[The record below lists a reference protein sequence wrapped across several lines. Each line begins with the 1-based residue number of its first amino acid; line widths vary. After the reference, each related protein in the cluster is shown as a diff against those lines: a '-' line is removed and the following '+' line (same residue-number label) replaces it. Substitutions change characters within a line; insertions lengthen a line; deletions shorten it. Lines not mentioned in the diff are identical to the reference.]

1 MDNDKMEQLTQLGID
16 MESVMERFMNND
28 KMVTKFMLKFLEDTN
43 IDRFRQAMKDEDTQA
58 AFAAAHTIKGLC
70 KNLSLV
76 SMDKTFSEITE
87 LLRAGDM
94 EKAKERIPEAED
106 VYSKTVK
113 IIKDNF

>member
-58 AFAAAHTIKGLC
+58 AFAAAQTP
-70 KNLSLV
+70 
-76 SMDKTFSEITE
+76 
-87 LLRAGDM
+87 AG
-94 EKAKERIPEAED
+94 AARRSTPRR
-106 VYSKTVK
+106 
-113 IIKDNF
+113 